1 MSTDV
6 EGDNFFAALSEFQNQ
21 PEKVIQNKVYFNQNG
36 EIQKV
41 SADPTTDNMGMDS
54 IDIDSET
61 ATNLKTNGMQK
72 YHVVEGELK
81 EKPQEATLSNSDFM
95 LNKTEVEA
103 DVGTITDANDP
114 SIVHGTSTVVE
125 EDQSKYK

>member
-54 IDIDSET
+54 IEPFMRYENKGVFILCLTS
-61 ATNLKTNGMQK
+61 NNGSKDFQK
-72 YHVVEGELK
+72 LIILEL
-81 EKPQEATLSNSDFM
+81 
-95 LNKTEVEA
+95 
-103 DVGTITDANDP
+103 
-114 SIVHGTSTVVE
+114 
-125 EDQSKYK
+125 DQ

>member
-1 MSTDV
+1 MSNDI
-6 EGDNFFAALSEFQNQ
+6 EGDNFFAALSQFQNQ

-61 ATNLKTNGMQK
+61 ATNLKQMVCRNIMW
-72 YHVVEGELK
+72 LK
-81 EKPQEATLSNSDFM
+81 VN
-95 LNKTEVEA
+95 
-103 DVGTITDANDP
+103 
-114 SIVHGTSTVVE
+114 
-125 EDQSKYK
+125 

>member
-72 YHVVEGELK
+72 YHVVEGELR

-114 SIVHGTSTVVE
+114 SIVHGTGTVVE